1 MKQRMA
7 EVRRYRSELLTRI
20 AAQREQM
27 TEIGSEW
34 KVPLALADQG
44 VEAVRYLRRHH
55 PMLVAG
61 VVVVLLVIRR
71 RGMAGLVGGLMGAWK
86 GYRYITSL
94 SAKLLSRG

>member
-1 MKQRMA
+1 MA
-7 EVRRYRSELLTRI
+7 EVLRIRSELLTRI

-34 KVPLALADQG
+34 QAPLALADHG
-44 VEAVRYLRRHH
+44 MKAVRYLRRHH
-55 PMLVAG
+55 PLLVAG

-71 RGMAGLVGGLMGAWK
+71 RSMAGLVGGLLGAWK
-86 GYRYITSL
+86 GYRYITLL

>member
-1 MKQRMA
+1 MKQKVA
-7 EVRRYRSELLTRI
+7 EVMRYRSELLTRI
-20 AAQREQM
+20 ASQREQM

-34 KVPLALADQG
+34 RAPLALADQG

-55 PMLVAG
+55 PVLVGGA
-61 VVVVLLVIRR
+61 VIVLLVIRR
-71 RGMAGLVGGLMGAWK
+71 RGMARLVGGLLGAWK